1 MRVTDS
7 KTPRNLCARAW
18 KQQQPNGLID
28 AYEKYWNELN
38 DADRKIWTDKSAK
51 LHKGNDASANCRYCI
66 RGIGGEQVTLATGT
80 DEAERGR
87 QMSAEGSREC
97 TM

>member
-1 MRVTDS
+1 VRSYIKEMVYDVRDCVLCFTDNIY
-7 KTPRNLCARAW
+7 P
-18 KQQQPNGLID
+18 
-28 AYEKYWNELN
+28 
-38 DADRKIWTDKSAK
+38 
-51 LHKGNDASANCRYCI
+51 DASANCRYCI

-80 DEAERGR
+80 DEAERDR